1 MPSPHHHTSIIYIYY
16 NIAVLLRNM
25 QDITPSNKNT
35 IHIVIVRAV
44 GNAQTACEQRWKL
57 ACGGITRGS
66 LLVHICVSSNS
77 NSVPFS

>member
-35 IHIVIVRAV
+35 IHIVIKIRY
-44 GNAQTACEQRWKL
+44 T
-57 ACGGITRGS
+57 
-66 LLVHICVSSNS
+66 
-77 NSVPFS
+77 